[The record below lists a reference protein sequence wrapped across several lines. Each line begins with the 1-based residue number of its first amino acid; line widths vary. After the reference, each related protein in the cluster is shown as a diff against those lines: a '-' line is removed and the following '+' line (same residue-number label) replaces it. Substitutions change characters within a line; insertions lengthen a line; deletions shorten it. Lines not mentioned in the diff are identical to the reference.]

1 MPKDKHNPP
10 TKESGVKIKLG
21 VKDRLM
27 IAQILP
33 QEGDLTA
40 QRVMRDI
47 IEKTELNQG
56 EMKQVGMESLEGG
69 GIKWDDKKEKQFG
82 PKNIKFTDAEIGLL
96 KDEIKKLN
104 EKKKITRD
112 TFLLCER
119 IHNLKTKEE
128 QQKEGEST
136 H

>member
-1 MPKDKHNPP
+1 MSKDKHNPP
-10 TKESGVKIKLG
+10 VKESGVKIKLG

-33 QEGDLTA
+33 SEGDLTA

-47 IEKTELNQG
+47 IQKTELNQE
-56 EMKQVGMESLEGG
+56 EMKQVGMEGMKDGG
-69 GIKWDDKKEKQFG
+69 VKWDDKKEKKLGQR
-82 PKNIKFTDAEIGLL
+82 NVKFTEAEIGFL
-96 KDEIKKLN
+96 KDQVKKLD
-104 EKKKITRD
+104 ETHKVSRD

-119 IHNLKTKEE
+119 IHNLVIEGKG
-128 QQKEGEST
+128 KEGEST